1 MESVISIKDLSKS
14 FGDNKAVDQLE
25 LEVFKGDVFGFLGP
39 NGAGK
44 STTIRMLLTLI
55 EPDAGTIRI
64 FNSDLKTER
73 KNILRRIGCIVEK
86 PDFYTFLSAAKNL
99 EVLSMYNGIAIT
111 KKQIE
116 EMLLELAEQ
125 LSAHLGKE
133 LVKICIENWMLLPDL
148 AAENERREDD
158 AAPIEEMNVQLG
170 PNAREIRDG
179 HDARLRRELANANNA
194 ANKIS
199 DLVDRRQR
207 IARL

>member
-1 MESVISIKDLSKS
+1 MRGKGGGRHIAQFKVI
-14 FGDNKAVDQLE
+14 FGI
-25 LEVFKGDVFGFLGP
+25 F
-39 NGAGK
+39 GAGE
-44 STTIRMLLTLI
+44 TH
-55 EPDAGTIRI
+55 
-64 FNSDLKTER
+64 
-73 KNILRRIGCIVEK
+73 VE
-86 PDFYTFLSAAKNL
+86 A
-99 EVLSMYNGIAIT
+99 
-111 KKQIE
+111 KQIE

-125 LSAHLGKE
+125 LAAHLGKE